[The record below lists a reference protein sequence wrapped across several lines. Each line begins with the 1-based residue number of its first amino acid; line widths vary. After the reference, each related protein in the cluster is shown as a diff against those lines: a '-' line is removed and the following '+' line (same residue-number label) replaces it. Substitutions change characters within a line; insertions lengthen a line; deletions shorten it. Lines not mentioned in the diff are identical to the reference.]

1 MTAQELYEKLRPI
14 QEAKG
19 NYFNADM
26 EMTMDLVRA
35 LLVNKERY
43 GYMACPCRLAGG
55 TFALDRDIVCPC
67 AYRDADV
74 AEHGACF
81 CGLYVSK
88 ALHDSGQPAPVVEE
102 RRPVEKTLAA
112 LGG

>member
-1 MTAQELYEKLRPI
+1 MTARELYEKLRPL

-19 NYFNADM
+19 QYFNADM
-26 EMTMDLVRA
+26 DMTMDLLA
-35 LLVNKERY
+35 SLLVNKERY
-43 GYMACPCRLAGG
+43 GFMACPCRLASG
-55 TFALDRDIVCPC
+55 TFALDKDIVCPC

-74 AEHGACF
+74 ADFGACF

-88 ALHDSGQPAPVVEE
+88 ALHDAAKPAPVVKE

>member
-1 MTAQELYEKLRPI
+1 MNARELFDRLRPI
-14 QEAKG
+14 QEEKG
-19 NYFNADM
+19 YYFNQDE
-26 EMTMDLVRA
+26 EMTLSLLES

-43 GYMACPCRLAGG
+43 GFMACPCRLASG
-55 TFALDRDIVCPC
+55 TFALDKDIVCPC

-74 AEHGACF
+74 ADFGACF

-88 ALHDSGQPAPVVEE
+88 ALHDAAKPAPVVEE

>member
-1 MTAQELYEKLRPI
+1 MNAQALYDTLRPI

-19 NYFNADM
+19 QFFNPDM
-26 EMTMDLVRA
+26 GMTLDLLGN

-43 GYMACPCRLAGG
+43 GYMACPCRLASGK
-55 TFALDRDIVCPC
+55 FELDRDVVCPC
-67 AYRDADV
+67 QYRDADV
-74 AEHGACF
+74 AEFGACF

-88 ALHDSGQPAPVVEE
+88 AVHDGEIPLPVVPE

-112 LGG
+112 LG